1 MTPWVT
7 RLLVVNIGVY
17 LLQQSAPGIENLLL
31 YYPARALVTPWTV
44 ITYMFLHGSF
54 THILFNMIGL
64 YFFGPRVEQRLGS
77 ARFAW
82 LYFLSGLSG
91 AAVSTV
97 FAYNSAIIGASAGV
111 FGVMMAYAMFWP
123 RDKVLVWFVL
133 PVEIWLLIVITTVLA
148 LWSGFGGSRGGV
160 ADFAHLGGY
169 AGAFLYL
176 KWLERNHGARKFRAR
191 VTKAA
196 PGVEK
201 KLAASIGKV
210 NLTGVHEITK
220 EEVNRILDKI
230 SAEGIGSLSEAE
242 KLFLSNF
249 VPMDDRKPIS

>member
-7 RLLVVNIGVY
+7 RLLVVNIGVF
-17 LLQQSAPGIENLLL
+17 LLQQSMPGIENLLL

-77 ARFAW
+77 NRFAI

-91 AAVSTV
+91 AVVSTV
-97 FAYNSAIIGASAGV
+97 FAYNSAIIGASAGE

-191 VTKAA
+191 VHNTSPA
-196 PGVEK
+196 VEK
-201 KLAASIGKV
+201 RMAASIGKV